1 MVEPKAIGQVI
12 NVGNVQET
20 SIMALAERVRELTG
34 SKSPIKLV
42 PYDEAY
48 ESGFE
53 DMPRRVPSLAKV
65 ERLIGYKPVNTL
77 DEILE
82 QVIDYFREK

>member
-1 MVEPKAIGQVI
+1 VI
-12 NVGNVQET
+12 NLGNTQEVT
-20 SIMALAERVRELTG
+20 IQALAERVRDLSG

-53 DMPRRVPSLAKV
+53 DMPRRVPDLSKAEKM
-65 ERLIGYKPVNTL
+65 IGYKPRHTL
-77 DEILE
+77 DDILI
-82 QVIDYFREK
+82 QVIDYFRRK